1 MKTILLFALFSILS
15 MIGLNAQVYYIKAGN
30 TFALINHDGTISLDD
45 KSATRF
51 TVQTSDKT
59 TYLIMEKHSS
69 RYLVHD
75 LNQSHQ
81 IQLALE
87 GGPGSYFGFVNNTAY
102 GGWLIYR
109 TFDDGKNYYLVN
121 SSGQLRWLSS
131 YHNSMPAVLIEDKTA
146 SYTQPSRQTDRQE
159 NWGNAKRTPEP
170 RTKASTDHRI
180 RWPEGKK
187 KATKQKEENKTGKKP
202 HGEGRPAREP
212 ENRPKPSYGSLNIDC
227 TSSNPCGSFDLV
239 VKIEGDRYSNTIV
252 FKDNGDVFTCGEIP
266 VGQYRVNVL
275 CNCGKCDMA
284 LPAAKTAVVSPN
296 KTTTLKFDM

>member
-1 MKTILLFALFSILS
+1 MTGI
-15 MIGLNAQVYYIKAGN
+15 NAQVYYIKAGN
-30 TFALINHDGTISLDD
+30 AFVRINQDGTISLDD
-45 KSATRF
+45 KAATRF

-59 TYLIMEKHSS
+59 AYLIMEKHSS

-75 LNQSHQ
+75 LNQYHQ

-87 GGPGSYFGFVNNTAY
+87 GWPGNYFGFVNNTTY

-131 YHNSMPAVLIEDKTA
+131 YRNNIPAVLVEDKTA
-146 SYTQPSRQTDRQE
+146 ANSEQPAQNNRQE
-159 NWGNAKRTPEP
+159 EWGNTDRTPEP
-170 RTKASTDHRI
+170 RTKAAVDHRTN
-180 RWPEGKK
+180 WPEGKK
-187 KATKQKEENKTGKKP
+187 KAAAKKKENRTGKKP
-202 HGEGRPAREP
+202 HGEGRPARKAESD
-212 ENRPKPSYGSLNIDC
+212 PKPSYGKLYVDC

-266 VGQYRVNVL
+266 VGQYRVSVL

-284 LPAAKTAVVSPN
+284 LPADKTAVVSHN
-296 KTTTLKFDM
+296 KTTTLKFDL